1 MTGEFC
7 MKMRLDNWCPRCHR
21 KGHQDFNSKGVM
33 MCRGLEAAPGSWPD
47 GLFVRNVAGSAVG
60 FPTLESSVISKMW
73 LLKSLSR

>member
-1 MTGEFC
+1 MVPQVPQKRT
-7 MKMRLDNWCPRCHR
+7 PS
-21 KGHQDFNSKGVM
+21 FNSKGVM

-47 GLFVRNVAGSAVG
+47 GLFVRNVAGSAVE